1 MPDLVVTRA
10 EPEVVVWVVVR
21 ESEVVWEPLL
31 DGEGADVVAAV
42 ELRVRPDGGSAFPDP
57 RYRATATT
65 AATAR
70 TAAPLTAVPAP
81 DRLLANLTRVR
92 RDVVTH

>member
-1 MPDLVVTRA
+1 MPDFVVTRA
-10 EPEVVVWVVVR
+10 DPEVVVSVAVR

-31 DGEGADVVAAV
+31 DAEGAAV
-42 ELRVRPDGGSAFPDP
+42 ELRVRPDGGDAFPDP

-65 AATAR
+65 AATTR

-81 DRLLANLTRVR
+81 DRLLENLTRVR
-92 RDVVTH
+92 RDAVTP